1 VVLLCGSVVTAVGKY
16 APGVESPATASASH
30 RHTVDDMDHRHT
42 VTVDEMD
49 HDAGGAS
56 GDTTD
61 EPTLSRKCLLSL
73 WRVLVDYISRQV

>member
-1 VVLLCGSVVTAVGKY
+1 
-16 APGVESPATASASH
+16 
-30 RHTVDDMDHRHT
+30 MDHRHT